1 VHLYG
6 LSKAYLSSF
15 SAQVDSFYENM
26 ILGKTYQS
34 DVALKYQKRLKKY
47 RDSLF
52 TFINYD
58 GIPWNNNMAER
69 ALRHLVV
76 QENISKTFYKS
87 VFPDHLLLLGIMQ
100 TCRFQQKSFLK
111 FLISREKDVDSY
123 MQQNGEA

>member
-1 VHLYG
+1 MHEG
-6 LSKAYLSSF
+6 KSPSGTASRISHF
-15 SAQVDSFYENM
+15 SCLWQVLPCATFPFWF
-26 ILGKTYQS
+26 
-34 DVALKYQKRLKKY
+34 RLVRV

-100 TCRFQQKSFLK
+100 TCRFQEKSFLK
-111 FLISREKDVDSY
+111 FLISEEKDVDSF
-123 MQQNGEA
+123 MQPNEPET

>member
-1 VHLYG
+1 
-6 LSKAYLSSF
+6 LSKEYLGSF
-15 SAQVDSFYENM
+15 SVQIDSFYEKM
-26 ILGKTYQS
+26 IFGKIYQS

-111 FLISREKDVDSY
+111 FLISREKDVDY
-123 MQQNGEA
+123 FIQPNEPEM